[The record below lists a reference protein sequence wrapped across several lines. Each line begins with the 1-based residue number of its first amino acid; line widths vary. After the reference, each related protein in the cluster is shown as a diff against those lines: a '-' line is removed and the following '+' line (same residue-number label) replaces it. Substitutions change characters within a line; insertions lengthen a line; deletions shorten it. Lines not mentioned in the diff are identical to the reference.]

1 VPENTPALV
10 PISNIRSSLLKTRKW
25 IQEAKEHIKGLNQAP
40 KKANQRVKVAVID
53 TGVDLAN
60 NDLSPYERRIKFLR
74 GNAED
79 NKDYDGHGTMVVQL
93 LLSLNPNI
101 EVYVYKV
108 ADSRGSLSLSLDH
121 IKELAQVSESEHT
134 NQAKITKY

>member
-40 KKANQRVKVAVID
+40 KKANQRIKVAVID

-108 ADSRGSLSLSLDH
+108 ADSRGSLSLSLDP
-121 IKELAQVSESEHT
+121 IKELAQVSEAEHT